1 MEGLMGNNKNKNKS
15 QKKARSAKMNALIKR
30 RENVRKNLTARLGR
44 GAMVANA
51 AKLTAMMNKGVP
63 KEEQERF
70 IQEIMGREKGA
81 PRAKKLAAVV
91 EEKGEEA
98 ESEAKER
105 SARSLEEMRKRAEE
119 IQEKLEATA
128 NQANKKPRKT
138 AKAAKNA
145 AKAVKNAA
153 KQMAKTMKAQT
164 KANAKIAAEVAK
176 KKAQEAV
183 IELQT
188 QAKKNL
194 QEYLKKGPRE
204 ANVKKLAAIR
214 RRGTNLSVADY
225 VKVRNAAEKMKD
237 KNLASFFAANIGN
250 ANVHP
255 VANAK
260 AQERLAQFL
269 SDQEE

>member
-1 MEGLMGNNKNKNKS
+1 
-15 QKKARSAKMNALIKR
+15 
-30 RENVRKNLTARLGR
+30 
-44 GAMVANA
+44 
-51 AKLTAMMNKGVP
+51 
-63 KEEQERF
+63 
-70 IQEIMGREKGA
+70 
-81 PRAKKLAAVV
+81 
-91 EEKGEEA
+91 
-98 ESEAKER
+98 
-105 SARSLEEMRKRAEE
+105 
-119 IQEKLEATA
+119 
-128 NQANKKPRKT
+128 
-138 AKAAKNA
+138 
-145 AKAVKNAA
+145 
-153 KQMAKTMKAQT
+153 MKAQA

-194 QEYLKKGPRE
+194 QEYLKKAPRE

>member
-1 MEGLMGNNKNKNKS
+1 MEALMGNNKNKNKS

-105 SARSLEEMRKRAEE
+105 SARSLEEMRRKAEE

-145 AKAVKNAA
+145 AK
-153 KQMAKTMKAQT
+153 QMAKTMKAQA

-183 IELQT
+183 IELQN

-194 QEYLKKGPRE
+194 QEYLKKAPRE

-255 VANAK
+255 VGNAK

>member
-1 MEGLMGNNKNKNKS
+1 
-15 QKKARSAKMNALIKR
+15 MNALIKR

-105 SARSLEEMRKRAEE
+105 SARSLEEMRRKAEE

-128 NQANKKPRKT
+128 NQVSKKPRKT

-145 AKAVKNAA
+145 AK
-153 KQMAKTMKAQT
+153 QMAKTMKVQA

-194 QEYLKKGPRE
+194 QEYLKKAPRE

-255 VANAK
+255 VVNAK

>member
-1 MEGLMGNNKNKNKS
+1 MEAVLGSNKNKS
-15 QKKARSAKMNALIKR
+15 QKKPRSAKMNALIKR
-30 RENVRKNLTARLGR
+30 RENVRRNLTARLGR

-70 IQEIMGREKGA
+70 IQEIMAREKGA

-98 ESEAKER
+98 ESEVKER
-105 SARSLEEMRKRAEE
+105 SARSLEEMRRKAEE
-119 IQEKLEATA
+119 IQAKLEATA
-128 NQANKKPRKT
+128 NQASKKPRKT
-138 AKAAKNA
+138 AKAANKNA
-145 AKAVKNAA
+145 AKAAKNAA
-153 KQMAKTMKAQT
+153 KQMAKTMKAQA
-164 KANAKIAAEVAK
+164 KANAKLAAEVAK

-183 IELQT
+183 IELQA

-194 QEYLKKGPRE
+194 QEYLKKAPRE

-225 VKVRNAAEKMKD
+225 VKVRNAAEKIKD

-255 VANAK
+255 AANAQ

>member
-1 MEGLMGNNKNKNKS
+1 MEALLGSNKNKNKS

-30 RENVRKNLTARLGR
+30 RENVRRNLTVRLGR

-105 SARSLEEMRKRAEE
+105 SARSLEEMRRKAEE
-119 IQEKLEATA
+119 IQAKLEATA
-128 NQANKKPRKT
+128 NQVSKKPRKT

-145 AKAVKNAA
+145 AK
-153 KQMAKTMKAQT
+153 QMAKTMKAQA

-194 QEYLKKGPRE
+194 QEYLKKAPRE